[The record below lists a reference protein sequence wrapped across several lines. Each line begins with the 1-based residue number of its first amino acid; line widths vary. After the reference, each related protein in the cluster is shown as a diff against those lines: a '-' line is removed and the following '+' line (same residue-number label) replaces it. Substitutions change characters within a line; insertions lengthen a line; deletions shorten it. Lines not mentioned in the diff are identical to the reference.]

1 MTASERFHLF
11 GPAAHRAEEEGL
23 EMIRAALPDHAP
35 YSAWNLFTIQLD
47 DGRRYEI
54 DSLVLTPHALFVVE
68 LKSWRGQVIDG
79 DVSTLTTE
87 SSNRGREVVDHPLPL
102 LTKKMHALANRLRRV
117 ARSLM
122 GPGNPIE
129 HLRVEELVVLTHAAG
144 IDDRR
149 LPVAAAARAHLVVGQ
164 EQLTAAIRQASFP
177 GARGDLRDNAYARE
191 MQKAL
196 ARTLGAPEFGLRPQA
211 RQLTLLGGTV
221 RLNGIIEETQTTQD
235 RWTIEPNESMPR
247 RRVRFYLV
255 KKGEAETARRIER
268 RAAREAALLKKLGE
282 HPDILA
288 LDGYDPDGP
297 VGPALMFR
305 GFDGTTL
312 DRFLQQ
318 SRDAQGQ
325 VTLSLDD
332 RLTIVKRV
340 AHALT
345 FCHRNDIV
353 HGALSPDAVLVRRL
367 ADRRRSHDG
376 SSTLE
381 IKLTRFALATDDDTA
396 TSVESRL
403 LTRMAGATA
412 SVFEAPEVARGT
424 RPDVGSD
431 LFSLGALAYYVFAGE
446 LPARTAAEL
455 SQRLHRDDGLMLS
468 AVRSDVEKELNDVV
482 FAATHLHPSLRLEA
496 FPTPKQFVDRLEE
509 ALTGPESHPESP
521 NPTGDPRIAEKGT
534 WLNDLKVLGVLG
546 KGATAIALK
555 VQLGEAIY
563 ALKVPLDDSHSER
576 LAREGEVLRKLG
588 QNAGLANIT
597 RLISELTISGW
608 PCLLIEFAGDR
619 TLAEELREQGT
630 ISVEFARRWG
640 EELLLAL
647 RSLEEVGVQH
657 RDIKPANIGL
667 TVGAQKQKKRLL
679 LFDFYLAS
687 VDASAVDV
695 GTPAYK
701 DPGLLLRG
709 RWDDA
714 ADRWAA
720 AVTLYEMFTGT
731 RPQPV
736 PTATGAEE
744 MAVRVEGDRID
755 ADVRDGLVRFFK
767 KAFLLG
773 AERRYS
779 TADDM
784 REAFLQALRPADA
797 RSLVADEG
805 DDAVDEAVSSKVL
818 FGLVPTDS
826 VLRLPLS
833 TRARNALDRM
843 GIYTV
848 QDLAQLRPN
857 WLSGVRGVGTKT
869 ARSLVELAARIQD
882 VLELGNPDTV
892 EAFMP
897 GWHGAI
903 VPLEKVRTRK
913 LRAATADAF
922 MEAGYVDSGRL
933 ASAPAALV
941 KNLVRNA
948 KGTTLTEVRAW
959 LDGLVTEDAAP
970 TTLRLAVYSFAPS
983 PAGRQKPSLERLRQ
997 YLGVTPVEGIL
1008 PGNANALAEHLAV
1021 TRQLISLELQ
1031 RFRGRWKEAA
1041 TTRRLLE
1048 DLYGALRNAL
1058 EASAGV
1064 LPMQAAGDVV
1074 LGMVGVESDVG
1085 TTEARRLAEA
1095 LVRVVGEVDV
1105 RELGIEDG
1113 ARLLIKTRAKTTVV
1127 ALDRPAL
1134 AVADALG
1141 DVADGLVVN
1150 SAVHVEAAA
1159 ATSLRGALTGAVD
1172 LDGERVAQAAALSDR
1187 NLVELAVSS
1196 ATAARLS
1203 ARGELY
1209 PAGLASE
1216 KAVML
1221 SAAALQGSL
1230 TVDEVR
1236 RRIRARYPEALELP
1250 DRPNL
1255 DELLKPLRLS
1265 YSDARGAFVPLEPT
1279 RTPQL
1284 ATELLV
1290 PKTHVSSSTPLTW
1303 RERAT
1308 GDEPGRASSRTF
1320 DEQVQHATHEG
1331 GFRVLLWR
1339 GLAHAWGRSAVE
1351 RAPDGVPVAK
1361 ALARS
1366 LGGVHHAMDRL
1377 LLEAARE
1384 VAVDNEIPGGITP
1397 ALEADAMGPS
1407 SPDWENLIELM
1418 RLAAERVVQRLLQG
1432 QVPLVLTQFGLL
1444 ARYGLLDLLERLAL
1458 RHRENA
1464 SQPPTFVVLPVF
1476 VGEGA
1481 VVEVGADVSP
1491 WLGIDP
1497 GTRLVPVRG
1506 LLRHEVIEVPSAWVE
1521 RHPLPPPDAADVT
1534 FRLVVS

>member
-1 MTASERFHLF
+1 MTASDRFHLF

-23 EMIRAALPDHAP
+23 ELIRSALPDHSP
-35 YSAWNLFTIQLD
+35 YSAWSLFTIQLE

-68 LKSWRGQVIDG
+68 LKSWRGRVVDG
-79 DVSTLTTE
+79 DVGTLTTE
-87 SSNRGREVVDHPLPL
+87 SPARGREVVDHPLPL
-102 LTKKMHALANRLRRV
+102 LTKKMHALTNRLRRV
-117 ARSLM
+117 ARSLL

-129 HLRVEELVVLTHAAG
+129 RLRVEELVVLSHATG
-144 IDDRR
+144 IDERR
-149 LPVAAAARAHLVVGQ
+149 LPAAAAARAHLVIGQ
-164 EQLTAAIRQASFP
+164 DQLSAALRQASFP
-177 GARGDLRDNAYARE
+177 GARADLRDNAYARE

-196 ARTLGAPEFGLRPQA
+196 TRVLQTPEFGLRPQA
-211 RQLTLLGGTV
+211 RQLTLMGGTV
-221 RLNGIIEETQTTQD
+221 RLNGIIEETSATQD

-255 KKGEAETARRIER
+255 KKDEVDTARRIER

-297 VGPALMFR
+297 FGPALIFR
-305 GFDGTTL
+305 GFEGTAL

-325 VTLSLDD
+325 LTLSLDD
-332 RLTIVKRV
+332 RLAIVQRV

-367 ADRRRSHDG
+367 ADKRRSHDG

-381 IKLTRFALATDDDTA
+381 VKLTRFALATDDETA

-431 LFSLGALAYYVFAGE
+431 LFSLGALAYYLFSGE

-455 SQRLHRDDGLMLS
+455 SQRLHRDDGLVLS
-468 AVRSDVEKELNDVV
+468 AVRSDVDKALNDVV
-482 FAATHLHPSLRLEA
+482 FDATRLHPSVRLQK
-496 FPTPKQFVDRLEE
+496 FPTPKDFVDQLED
-509 ALTGPESHPESP
+509 ALTGPESHPEVP
-521 NPTGDPRIAEKGT
+521 NPTGDPRVAEKGT

-555 VQLGEAIY
+555 VQRDDAIY

-597 RLISELTISGW
+597 RLIAEFEISGW

-630 ISVEFARRWG
+630 ISIEFARRWG

-687 VDASAVDV
+687 VDATAVDV

-736 PTATGAEE
+736 STATGPDEL
-744 MAVRVEGDRID
+744 AVRIEGDRID

-773 AERRYS
+773 ADRRYS

-797 RSLVADEG
+797 RPFVAEEDV
-805 DDAVDEAVSSKVL
+805 DDVVDEAVPDKIVY
-818 FGLVPTDS
+818 GLVPTDS

-857 WLSGVRGVGTKT
+857 WLNGVRGVGTKT
-869 ARSLVELAARIQD
+869 ARSLVELAARVQRVLDLGSAD
-882 VLELGNPDTV
+882 VV

-903 VPLEKVRTRK
+903 VPIEKVRTRK

-922 MEAGYVDSGRL
+922 IEAGFVDSARL
-933 ASAPAALV
+933 AAAPASLV

-948 KGTTLTEVRAW
+948 RGTTLAEVRAW
-959 LDGLVTEDAAP
+959 LESLVTEDVAP
-970 TTLRLAVYSFAPS
+970 TTLRQAVYSFAPA
-983 PAGRQKPSLERLRQ
+983 PAGRQKPSLERLRH
-997 YLGVTPVEGIL
+997 YLGVTPLDGVV
-1008 PGNANALAEHLAV
+1008 PGNANALAEHLDV

-1031 RFRGRWKEAA
+1031 RFRTRWKEGGI
-1041 TTRRLLE
+1041 TRRLLE
-1048 DLYGALRNAL
+1048 DLYVALRQAL
-1058 EASAGV
+1058 DASAGV

-1074 LGMVGVESDVG
+1074 LGVVAPEPDVG
-1085 TTEARRLAEA
+1085 APEARRLAEA
-1095 LVRVVGEVDV
+1095 LVRIVGEVDV
-1105 RELGIEDG
+1105 GELGIDVG
-1113 ARLLIKTRAKTTVV
+1113 VRLLIKTRSRTTVV

-1141 DVADGLVVN
+1141 EVADDLV
-1150 SAVHVEAAA
+1150 STGEVHVEAAA
-1159 ATSLRGALTGAVD
+1159 AVALRGALTAATD
-1172 LDGERVAQAAALSDR
+1172 LDDERLAQATALSDR
-1187 NLVELAVSS
+1187 HLVELAVAS
-1196 ATAARLS
+1196 AASARLS

-1221 SAAALQGSL
+1221 SAPALQGSL

-1250 DRPNL
+1250 DRPDL
-1255 DELLKPLRLS
+1255 DELLKPLRLG
-1265 YSDARGAFVPLEPT
+1265 YSEAKAAFVPLEPT

-1284 ATELLV
+1284 ATELFV
-1290 PKTHVSSSTPLTW
+1290 PKSNQTATPLAS
-1303 RERAT
+1303 RERAS
-1308 GDEPGRASSRTF
+1308 GDEPGRAAARTF
-1320 DEQVQHATHEG
+1320 DEQVQHATQEG

-1339 GLAHAWGRSAVE
+1339 GLAHAWGRSAVD

-1366 LGGVHHAMDRL
+1366 IGGVHHAMDRL
-1377 LLEAARE
+1377 LLAAAGE
-1384 VAVDNEIPGGITP
+1384 VAADNDIPGGIAP
-1397 ALEADAMGPS
+1397 ALEADALGPS

-1418 RLAAERVVQRLLQG
+1418 RLAGERVVQRLLDG
-1432 QVPLVLTQFGLL
+1432 QTPLVLTQFGLL
-1444 ARYGLLDLLERLAL
+1444 ARYGMLDLLERLAQ
-1458 RHRENA
+1458 RHRESA
-1464 SQPPTFVVLPVF
+1464 QKPPTFVVLPVF

-1481 VVEVGADVSP
+1481 VVEVGVDVAP
-1491 WLGIDP
+1491 WLGVDP

-1521 RHPLPPPDAADVT
+1521 RHPLPSTTTDLT
-1534 FRLVVS
+1534 FQLVVS